1 MNNAVA
7 GPSRP
12 HTPPAEI
19 VSDPVPLF
27 FPPPVRAVPPIF
39 FRSTED
45 LISKFHLFDA
55 YDKYVKNEEQDDA
68 EPSSPTADKGK
79 GKAKE
84 KDSLAVPPHT
94 PAPAAGDPDDD
105 EGGAKD
111 KIKKS
116 YKHLIKGV
124 PGKHSMK
131 KDDYLATMMAMPPK
145 QRINIQPF
153 DERTQEDFSVS
164 LEGLKGWNITT
175 LILESA
181 QARED
186 RKRRK
191 ELKRLAKAQ
200 ASLPQTPLPQA
211 STPASPMT
219 ASTPRPTGPVS
230 RPTSA
235 KPHVP
240 PVQVNGLSTPRPGVS
255 TPRTT
260 TPHPLSAP
268 PVSASTLQAKQQ
280 QQAVRGIKRPREDT
294 VGTPSANPPTPQQA
308 PQQVPKAI
316 VGARAGNAGVRPR
329 PIKKQRVDMQGQAR
343 DSTLPMQ
350 QPTPQGV

>member
-1 MNNAVA
+1 M
-7 GPSRP
+7 
-12 HTPPAEI
+12 
-19 VSDPVPLF
+19 
-27 FPPPVRAVPPIF
+27 PPIF

-55 YDKYVKNEEQDDA
+55 YDKYVKNEEQEDP

-79 GKAKE
+79 GKGKE

-94 PAPAAGDPDDD
+94 PAPAAADPDDD

-124 PGKHSMK
+124 PGASPPGYVYRFTHGSIGKHSMK
-131 KDDYLATMMAMPPK
+131 KDDYLTTMMAMPPK
-145 QRINIQPF
+145 QRLNIQPF

-164 LEGLKGWNITT
+164 LEGLKGVSNAIREILARPDPPKWNLTT

-200 ASLPQTPLPQA
+200 ASVPQTPLPQP
-211 STPASPMT
+211 SNPASPMT

-240 PVQVNGLSTPRPGVS
+240 PVQVNGLPTSRPGVS

-280 QQAVRGIKRPREDT
+280 QQAIRGIKRPREDA

-308 PQQVPKAI
+308 PQQTPKAI

-329 PIKKQRVDMQGQAR
+329 PIKKQRVVCPSLNAQI
-343 DSTLPMQ
+343 SH
-350 QPTPQGV
+350 